1 MMANQCRT
9 EVRWARPPDG
19 LVSGTSEDMMHTVIA
34 AARQHWQFVG
44 RHQERPPKHE
54 LRFRKA
60 ALFAFPLMF
69 GVCGRRMLA
78 SMSGSAAGGLE

>member
-9 EVRWARPPDG
+9 EMRWARPPDG

-44 RHQERPPKHE
+44 RHQERPPKRE
-54 LRFRKA
+54 LRFRVA
-60 ALFAFPLMF
+60 IRHARAYLIGFVL
-69 GVCGRRMLA
+69 G
-78 SMSGSAAGGLE
+78 MSADQNLKNIL

>member
-9 EVRWARPPDG
+9 EMRWARPPDG

-44 RHQERPPKHE
+44 RHQERPPKRE
-54 LRFRKA
+54 LRFRVA
-60 ALFAFPLMF
+60 IRHAPCLDVSVGDCWSVISAL
-69 GVCGRRMLA
+69 
-78 SMSGSAAGGLE
+78 S